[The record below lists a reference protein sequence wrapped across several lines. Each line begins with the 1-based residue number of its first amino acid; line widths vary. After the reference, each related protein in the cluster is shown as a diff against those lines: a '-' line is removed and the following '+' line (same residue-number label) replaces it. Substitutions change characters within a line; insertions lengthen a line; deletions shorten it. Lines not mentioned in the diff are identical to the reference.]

1 MIEKVCC
8 IIILFAGEVAIA
20 TIINLYKDALS
31 KMEEIRI
38 SFEEDRQRAFY
49 EGNFEEYEEYLIS
62 NRGKCDDENL

>member
-8 IIILFAGEVAIA
+8 IIILFAGEIAIA

-49 EGNFEEYEEYLIS
+49 EGNFEEYEEYLIN
-62 NRGKCDDENL
+62 NRGACDDENL

>member
-8 IIILFAGEVAIA
+8 IIILFAGEIAIA

-31 KMEEIRI
+31 KMEEIKI

>member
-31 KMEEIRI
+31 KMEEIKSGNELSLGRLTLYAFMRI
-38 SFEEDRQRAFY
+38 EAE
-49 EGNFEEYEEYLIS
+49 
-62 NRGKCDDENL
+62 